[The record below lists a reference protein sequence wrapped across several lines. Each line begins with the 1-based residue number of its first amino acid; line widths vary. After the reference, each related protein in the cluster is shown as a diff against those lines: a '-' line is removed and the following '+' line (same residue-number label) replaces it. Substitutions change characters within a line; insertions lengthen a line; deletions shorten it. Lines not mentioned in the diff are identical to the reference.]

1 MLVNRISPF
10 VVVLAAL
17 FALVSC
23 DKFTTDSSTPAPT
36 ITAQGFNIA
45 TVQEG
50 SVGQFG
56 SLRLRIESP
65 GRIDKLQ
72 IKERSYQVDLA
83 TTPERAH
90 FKLFGIE
97 RKPLYSRDVTLDLQ
111 NYINQKL
118 EQAGEYTI
126 VVEVTDKL
134 GQITNTNILIKL
146 DQPEPGPAVEVE
158 PEPEQTTTEP
168 AQSSIESAPVQ
179 TGHFE
184 ILRIGPREIEGS
196 KVFGLTWKT
205 VDEILV
211 TIRVRK
217 KDGGASK
224 LAGLSAKDYDNV
236 ITNRHLSQLLE
247 SVEDK
252 DYMDFDTANNAGVN
266 IVLGVVNLGKPY
278 LIKTG
283 ETSTELSELGT
294 TVTLRGEYKF

>member
-1 MLVNRISPF
+1 MLANRISPL

-23 DKFTTDSSTPAPT
+23 DKFTTDSSAPAPT
-36 ITAQGFNIA
+36 ITAQGFSIES
-45 TVQEG
+45 VQEG

-72 IKERSYQVDLA
+72 IKERSYHVDLA

-111 NYINQKL
+111 SYINQKL
-118 EQAGEYTI
+118 EHSGEYTI

-134 GQITNTNILIKL
+134 GQITNTNIFIKL
-146 DQPEPGPAVEVE
+146 DQPESAVEVE
-158 PEPEQTTTEP
+158 PKPEQTKPEP
-168 AQSSIESAPVQ
+168 AQSSIDSAPVQ

-184 ILRIGPREIEGS
+184 ILRIGPREIEGN

-217 KDGGASK
+217 REGGASK
-224 LAGLSAKDYDNV
+224 LAGLSTKDYDNV
-236 ITNRHLSQLLE
+236 ITDRHLNQLLE

-252 DYMDFDTANNAGVN
+252 DNVDFDTANNTGVN

-278 LIKTG
+278 LIKTS

>member
-1 MLVNRISPF
+1 MLANRISPL

-23 DKFTTDSSTPAPT
+23 DKFTTDSSAPAPT
-36 ITAQGFNIA
+36 ITAQGFSIESL
-45 TVQEG
+45 QEG

-72 IKERSYQVDLA
+72 IKERSYHIDLA

-111 NYINQKL
+111 SYVNEKL
-118 EQAGEYTI
+118 EQPGEYTI
-126 VVEVTDKL
+126 MVEVTDKL

-146 DQPEPGPAVEVE
+146 GQPEPERAVE
-158 PEPEQTTTEP
+158 PEPEQTKTEP
-168 AQSSIESAPVQ
+168 ARSSIDSAPVQ

-184 ILRIGPREIEGS
+184 ILRIGPREIEGN

-217 KDGGASK
+217 REGGASK
-224 LAGLSAKDYDNV
+224 LAGLSTKDYDNV
-236 ITNRHLSQLLE
+236 ISNRHLNQLLE

-252 DYMDFDTANNAGVN
+252 DHLDFDTANNAGVN

-278 LIKTG
+278 LIKTS